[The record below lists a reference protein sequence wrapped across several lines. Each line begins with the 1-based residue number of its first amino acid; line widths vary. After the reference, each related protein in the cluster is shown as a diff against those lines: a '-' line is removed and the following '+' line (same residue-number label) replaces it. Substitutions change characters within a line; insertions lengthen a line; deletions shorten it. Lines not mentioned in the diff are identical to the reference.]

1 MVKKDRSTFVNKT
14 YLMQMIPSFYQSH
27 LKSQLSVAEYL
38 LLNIL
43 VNVIQLIKEVNLES
57 IANALPIPILFE
69 SRRRKIQRL
78 LSSPKFKVS
87 KIWLPLIAIWLKTY
101 FQTSQTIYVVIDRT
115 KWSGI
120 NLLMIS
126 IVWDKRAIPVCFKL
140 LHQKGNS
147 NLAQQISTFSEVLGI
162 FKNYQICVLGDREF
176 CSVKLADWLDKQ
188 GLKFCLRLRKNEY
201 IQQESQVWS
210 ELKNLGL
217 VSGTS
222 LFLQGVKVTKLKGF
236 GYFNIAAK
244 WKKKIGGVAP
254 CEGWFILTNLEGLQ
268 VAISAYKQRFD
279 IEEMFK
285 DFKTSGYNLEDTKV
299 TGERL
304 ESLILLI
311 AIAHF
316 SATITGQEIKDKGVQ
331 KYVGRIKEKSRI
343 TRRHSSF
350 YIGLY
355 GYTWS
360 SFWDTC
366 QELVEELMIINLNK
380 RPYYQRGLRAMRLI
394 QSVF

>member
-1 MVKKDRSTFVNKT
+1 VVKKDRSTFVNKT

-57 IANALPIPILFE
+57 IANALPMPILFE
-69 SRRRKIQRL
+69 SRRRKIQRF

>member
-1 MVKKDRSTFVNKT
+1 
-14 YLMQMIPSFYQSH
+14 MQMIPSFYQSH

-316 SATITGQEIKDKGVQ
+316 RATITGQEIKDKGVQ

>member
-1 MVKKDRSTFVNKT
+1 M
-14 YLMQMIPSFYQSH
+14 
-27 LKSQLSVAEYL
+27 E
-38 LLNIL
+38 
-43 VNVIQLIKEVNLES
+43 
-57 IANALPIPILFE
+57 
-69 SRRRKIQRL
+69 
-78 LSSPKFKVS
+78 
-87 KIWLPLIAIWLKTY
+87 
-101 FQTSQTIYVVIDRT
+101 
-115 KWSGI
+115 
-120 NLLMIS
+120 
-126 IVWDKRAIPVCFKL
+126 RA
-140 LHQKGNS
+140 
-147 NLAQQISTFSEVLGI
+147 
-162 FKNYQICVLGDREF
+162 
-176 CSVKLADWLDKQ
+176 
-188 GLKFCLRLRKNEY
+188 
-201 IQQESQVWS
+201 
-210 ELKNLGL
+210 KNLGL

-244 WKKKIGGVAP
+244 WKKKIGGVVAP

-355 GYTWS
+355 GYTRS
-360 SFWDTC
+360 SFGIP
-366 QELVEELMIINLNK
+366 VKN
-380 RPYYQRGLRAMRLI
+380 
-394 QSVF
+394 